1 VNDAL
6 RSLDAALAVNERL
19 PLAWNARGVAKAKQ
33 GDLAEAVRSWE
44 KAAALDPRQFDA
56 LFNLGL
62 VAAQAGHR
70 EQARTALRQF
80 VATAPPDRAEDV
92 RKARGVLRE
101 LGG

>member
-1 VNDAL
+1 MEGPGPAIEAWQ
-6 RSLDAALAVNERL
+6 RSVT
-19 PLAWNARGVAKAKQ
+19 
-33 GDLAEAVRSWE
+33 
-44 KAAALDPRQFDA
+44 LDPRQFDA

-62 VAAQAGHR
+62 VAAQAGRR

-80 VATAPPDRAEDV
+80 VATAPPDRADDV

>member
-44 KAAALDPRQFDA
+44 KAATLDPRQFDA
-56 LFNLGL
+56 LFNLGMT
-62 VAAQAGHR
+62 AGR
-70 EQARTALRQF
+70 RDALERF
-80 VATAPPDRAEDV
+80 VRTAPP
-92 RKARGVLRE
+92 ARYRSEIASARRMLR
-101 LGG
+101 GQA